1 MKVFITNWIM
11 RFGQSARSAIQIGRL
26 QMFLNEFGMF
36 LHDVREYLSSA
47 KGKVHPDTGH
57 SPHQHVDQPFEVTNA
72 DLSQNSSTEDDEFKL
87 FEIHRIKNR
96 LDPELIEA
104 PGGYRDIAFKLKIGF
119 VRYFFYREKNAFLR
133 TFDFNFWF

>member
-1 MKVFITNWIM
+1 
-11 RFGQSARSAIQIGRL
+11 
-26 QMFLNEFGMF
+26 MFLNEVGMF
-36 LHDVREYLSSA
+36 LHDVCEHLSSA

-104 PGGYRDIAFKLKIGF
+104 PGGYRDIAFKLKIGV
-119 VRYFFYREKNAFLR
+119 VRYFFIEKKMLF
-133 TFDFNFWF
+133 THV

>member
-72 DLSQNSSTEDDEFKL
+72 DLSQNSSTEDEFKL